1 MTPRLPLLITKK
13 DIEMSLLK
21 ISKSIACAITTLG
34 LLSASLIAQAQTDL
48 IPGQKITMVVGF
60 PPGGGVD
67 IAGRLVAER
76 LTALIGRPVI
86 VENRPGASSG
96 VATKYVAAS
105 KPDGHIIFVNSNS
118 MLANQLINP
127 DAGYDVDK
135 DLAPIGKF
143 FTQSNILVAHPDF
156 PANTLAELVAL
167 SNKQDVTFSS
177 PGLGSIPHLAAER
190 LLTLLANAKIRHIPY
205 SGAAPALNSAMGAQV
220 QFASVSAP
228 TAVSMIKG
236 GKLKGIVVT
245 SAQRMNAL
253 PNVPTAIESGYK
265 GFVVETWGGFFVAA
279 GTPKAIINIYEIA
292 ISKVMAEP
300 EIKEKLMGLGFELTN
315 VKSDAFRQEINEELK
330 SWRELLTKVKVT
342 F

>member
-1 MTPRLPLLITKK
+1 MT
-13 DIEMSLLK
+13 LLK
-21 ISKSIACAITTLG
+21 ISKSIACFITAVGFLY
-34 LLSASLIAQAQTDL
+34 LPFIAQAQTDL
-48 IPGQKITMVVGF
+48 VPGQKITMVVGF
-60 PPGGGVD
+60 PPGGGMD

-76 LTALIGRPVI
+76 LTAILGRPVI

-96 VATKYVAAS
+96 VASKYVAAS
-105 KPDGHIIFVNSNS
+105 KPDGHTIFINSNS
-118 MLANQLINP
+118 MLSNQLINP
-127 DAGYDVDK
+127 DAGYDVNK

-156 PANTLAELVAL
+156 PANTMAELVAL

-177 PGLGSIPHLAAER
+177 PGIGSIPHLAAER
-190 LLTLLANAKIRHIPY
+190 LLTLLANAKVRHIPY
-205 SGAAPALNSAMGAQV
+205 AGAAPALNSAMGAQV

-245 SAQRMNAL
+245 SAQRMNSL

-265 GFVVETWGGFFVAA
+265 GFVFETWGGLFVAA
-279 GTPKAIINIYEIA
+279 GTSKAIINIYETA

-315 VKSDAFRQEINEELK
+315 VKSDEFRQEINDELK
-330 SWRELLTKVKVT
+330 SLRELLTKVKIT

>member
-205 SGAAPALNSAMGAQV
+205 AGAAPCAQQRHGCASSICKRLSAHSSQHDQRRKTQRNSCHLCTTHECITQCTNGYRIRIQRFCRRNMG
-220 QFASVSAP
+220 
-228 TAVSMIKG
+228 
-236 GKLKGIVVT
+236 
-245 SAQRMNAL
+245 
-253 PNVPTAIESGYK
+253 
-265 GFVVETWGGFFVAA
+265 WFFCCSRH
-279 GTPKAIINIYEIA
+279 TQSHHQY
-292 ISKVMAEP
+292 
-300 EIKEKLMGLGFELTN
+300 L
-315 VKSDAFRQEINEELK
+315 
-330 SWRELLTKVKVT
+330 
-342 F
+342 